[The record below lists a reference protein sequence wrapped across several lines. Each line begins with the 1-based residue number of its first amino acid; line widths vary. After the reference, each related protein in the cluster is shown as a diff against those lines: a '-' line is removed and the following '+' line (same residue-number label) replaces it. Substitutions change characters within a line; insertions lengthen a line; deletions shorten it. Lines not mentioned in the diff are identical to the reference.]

1 MSKADNDAGT
11 LPIQQLGMYILLK
24 FIVGNAIEL
33 VRDMASNR
41 LSQQGGMRLN
51 IVAFSHVMGLSMDY
65 HTSKSTGKVIRA
77 IEQGSDVSY
86 LYDSFVTIVPVCVD
100 FVVSMF
106 VLTNTIGVEV
116 GYTIVIVTILNAY
129 VSKKTSDMMEKH
141 HNETNKSYE
150 QESTSLFDTVSNWYT
165 VAIHNRGSYEADRY
179 AAMMEKG
186 INLRCFSYDMSMV
199 CDGFQRIIL
208 DVGYLIAIYLA
219 ACRTADASGKVSDVI
234 FLTSYW
240 ESITRPLMSI
250 VHMFSWT
257 SGSLISAEW
266 LYQLLHTKP
275 SVDDKADAKELQI
288 SGSTIEFRDVSF
300 GYNEDRC
307 VLRNVS
313 FTAETGQSIA
323 LVGETGSGKSTI
335 LKLLWRFYDVTSGSI
350 MIDGQDVR
358 DVTISSLRDE
368 LGIVPQDPSVFD
380 FSIMQNL
387 KYAKEGCTDEQV
399 YAACKAA
406 RIHDQI
412 MKFSKKY
419 NSKIGERGVRL
430 SGGELQRLAI
440 ARVLL
445 RQPSIVILD
454 EATSSVDSDT
464 ETSVQEA
471 IKELSK
477 GRTVVTVAHRLSTV
491 VGCDVILVLDKGE
504 IIERG
509 THQELVDK
517 GGRYAHLWSLQTRSS

>member
-1 MSKADNDAGT
+1 
-11 LPIQQLGMYILLK
+11 
-24 FIVGNAIEL
+24 
-33 VRDMASNR
+33 MASNR

-51 IVAFSHVMGLSMDY
+51 GVAFSHVMGLSMDY

-86 LYDSFVTIVPVCVD
+86 LYDSFVTIAPICID
-100 FVVSMF
+100 FVVSMV
-106 VLTNTIGVEV
+106 VLAKTIGSEV
-116 GYTIVIVTILNAY
+116 GYTVVIVTILSAY
-129 VSKKTSDMMEKH
+129 VSKKGSDMMEKH
-141 HNETNKSYE
+141 NDATSKSYE
-150 QESTSLFDTVSNWYT
+150 EESSSLYDIVSNWYT
-165 VAIHNRGSYEADRY
+165 VAIHNRGSYESNRY
-179 AAMMEKG
+179 ADMLQRG
-186 INLRCFSYDMSMV
+186 FNLRCFTYDMAMMSETL
-199 CDGFQRIIL
+199 QRAIM
-208 DVGYLIAIYLA
+208 DVGYLIAIYIA
-219 ACRTADASGKVSDVI
+219 SCRAVDASATVSDVV

-240 ESITRPLMSI
+240 ESITRPLSSI
-250 VHMFSWT
+250 VRMVSWA

-266 LYQLLHTKP
+266 LYQLLNTKP
-275 SVDDKADAKELQI
+275 SVQDKPNANALRV
-288 SGSTIEFRDVSF
+288 SGSTIEFKDVSF
-300 GYNEDRC
+300 SYDDDRH
-307 VLRNVS
+307 VLRGVS
-313 FTAETGQSIA
+313 FTAETGQSVA

-335 LKLLWRFYDVTSGSI
+335 LKLLWRFYDVASGSI
-350 MIDGQDVR
+350 TIDGQDLR
-358 DVTISSLRDE
+358 DVTISSLRTE
-368 LGIVPQDPSVFD
+368 LGIVPQEPSVFD
-380 FSIMQNL
+380 LSIMQNL
-387 KYAKEGCTDEQV
+387 KYAKPDCTDEEV

-464 ETSVQEA
+464 EASVQEA

-509 THQELVDK
+509 SHQELVEK